1 MATKHLTVRLSEKT
15 LDDLRRAAELER
27 RTRSQLVRILIEDF
41 LDEMNLPPEGEEG
54 SVVIETVT
62 TVLGEDDFSSDI
74 SPDWGFEQ

>member
-62 TVLGEDDFSSDI
+62 TVLGEDDLPEHI
-74 SPDWGFEQ
+74 EDWGFEQ